1 MLPKGGPGVGVG
13 DDATDGT
20 GFGEAGSG
28 EGDGA
33 AARAWPALNNTT
45 TENSATNGNARFI
58 NEKPPYL
65 RSSRASHRT
74 PARENSKKYQSVG
87 LQRIGGGRCD

>member
-13 DDATDGT
+13 DGATDGT
-20 GFGEAGSG
+20 GFAGAGEAG
-28 EGDGA
+28 EGDGS

-45 TENSATNGNARFI
+45 TENSAINGKARFI
-58 NEKPPYL
+58 NKKPPCL

-74 PARENSKKYQSVG
+74 PAHENSKKYQSVG
-87 LQRIGGGRCD
+87 L